1 LHCVAVF
8 VGGNTMNVNTAN
20 FFTEASTTDNNFD
33 EPELMRSQETQA
45 LDQMLLAELRVQ
57 VGSAS
62 PQVQAVASRIAMEVE
77 RICSKSDRIQ
87 TSGEIRSWQQ
97 ALGRHRLQKCL
108 SYYQLGSK
116 RGRVELHSNLSAIV
130 YRYVTPSHSQLGF
143 QARYNLIEDFLQEF
157 YAESLKAFRREN
169 QLPQNYTPRTQLE
182 LAEYM
187 AFTELY
193 GKRRINLPNRCSQQ
207 LIVLRAQNFGKR
219 QPTETPI
226 DIEQAFET
234 ARGEDAET
242 QSRSPAMQQV
252 RSQMVATTTD
262 PAEAVLR
269 DRVLAELMQYLE
281 AQGQSDCA
289 NYLVLKMQ
297 DLSAPEIDTILGLT
311 PRQRDYV
318 QQRFKYHVE
327 KFARASHW
335 KLVHEWLGADLDQKL
350 GMYTPQW
357 EAFIAQ
363 LSPQYQQLLQLKQA
377 QKSDEEIAKILKWTL
392 KQVQKRWTMLLEL
405 ASKARN
411 SELTAE
417 G

>member
-1 LHCVAVF
+1 MTVF
-8 VGGNTMNVNTAN
+8 FRGNTMNVNTAD
-20 FFTEASTTDNNFD
+20 FSTEASTTNRHFQSP
-33 EPELMRSQETQA
+33 EPMSSTETQA
-45 LDQMLLAELRVQ
+45 LSQMLLEELRVQ
-57 VGSAS
+57 VGSVS
-62 PQVQAVASRIAMEVE
+62 RQVQAVATRIAMEVE

-87 TSGEIRSWQQ
+87 TSGEIRSWQTTL
-97 ALGRHRLQKCL
+97 ARHRLQKCL
-108 SYYQLGSK
+108 AYYQLGSK

-130 YRYVTPSHSQLGF
+130 YRYVTPSNSQLGF

-157 YAESLKAFRREN
+157 YVESLKAFRREN
-169 QLPQNYTPRTQLE
+169 QLPENYTPRTQLE

-219 QPTETPI
+219 QPSETPI

-242 QSRSPAMQQV
+242 LSRSPAMQQV
-252 RSQMVATTTD
+252 RSQMVSSTTD

-269 DRVLAELMQYLE
+269 DRVISELVQYLQS
-281 AQGQSDCA
+281 QGQSDCVD
-289 NYLVLKMQ
+289 YLVLKMQ
-297 DLSAPEIDTILGLT
+297 DLSAPEIDSILGLT

-327 KFARASHW
+327 KFARTSHW

-357 EAFIAQ
+357 EAFVTQ
-363 LSPQYQQLLQLKQA
+363 LAPQYQELLQLKQA
-377 QKSDEEIAKILKWTL
+377 QTSDEEIAKALKWTP
-392 KQVQKRWTMLLEL
+392 KQVQKRWAQLLEL

-411 SELTAE
+411 SDLKDEA
-417 G
+417 